1 MEYHRRGPHQG
12 FWRLR
17 DNWSIPSEVDMLK
30 MVTPEQVVLA
40 ESMQVGQRQLQDA
53 GYSGNVDSSGGDDDS
68 NLSIDQ
74 QLAPW
79 ITTKNFLYATQ
90 SKAMLKLH
98 GEGDPTGRGEGFS
111 FIRVSMK
118 DIFIKADEDYE
129 TKLAEAE
136 KRPKSHHK
144 YNVQEQQ
151 KVYKSEID
159 RIWKAQFRALSKRE
173 PPQLDRD
180 DEAEEKRKKAAEAAI
195 QAKQYGRQVTPAG
208 PSGSRAES
216 LERDGSLGPDG
227 GRVLRIKRCVS
238 GICFAARLAS
248 GYRD

>member
-1 MEYHRRGPHQG
+1 MWTG
-12 FWRLR
+12 RLR
-17 DNWSIPSEVDMLK
+17 YKVIDIFYI
-30 MVTPEQVVLA
+30 
-40 ESMQVGQRQLQDA
+40 A
-53 GYSGNVDSSGGDDDS
+53 GRLFFIFGLGNSLPLICQCQFLSYRERNSSTFP
-68 NLSIDQ
+68 LSF
-74 QLAPW
+74 
-79 ITTKNFLYATQ
+79 NFLYATQ